1 MRGLNPASRRGQV
14 PARLCLSVL
23 AIALGLAGCT
33 LGPDY
38 ARPDTQLPA
47 AYRPGEVPPTQAS
60 DGKTVGT
67 AAGTAGER
75 TPIKQDWWTLFE
87 DATLNDLMQQALKN
101 NADMAIA
108 LARISQAEALAVQAG
123 APLYPTLVVNGGI
136 IRANSGALAS
146 VQGVAVQANTSQA
159 ALATSY
165 EIDLWGRVRRGI
177 ESATALV
184 NASVNDQAAVRL
196 TIEGLVAS
204 TYLRLRS
211 QDAQI
216 DVLRDSIRTR
226 EYTTRIAQ
234 AKFDGGLVSP
244 IDVAQATAAL
254 AAAQAGLSENIRQ
267 RDVAQNLLG
276 VLTGN
281 LEVIVAPGDV
291 RKLPIPPVPPA
302 GLPST
307 LLESRPDIAKA
318 EQDLIAANARIGVAT
333 ANLFPVFSLTG
344 MFGVQSID
352 LTQFASPQS
361 TVWSAGLG
369 LVAPIFMGGLLQGR
383 LDYARAQQQEILG
396 TYVKVVRNGF
406 GEVSDALVNVRQ
418 TLTTEGYLSTQV
430 AASTKSQDLA
440 LMRYEAGYVDFLTV
454 LLEQRSTNEARLAFV
469 INRAARLQAAVDLF
483 KALGGGWSATGTTP
497 DPATEAGAKSADNPV
512 GDQTA
517 RAVKGQPAPA
527 R

>member
-1 MRGLNPASRRGQV
+1 MKRRLNLFTERRASSAGL
-14 PARLCLSVL
+14 RLCTLTL
-23 AIALGLAGCT
+23 ALALAGCT

-38 ARPDTQLPA
+38 ERPDTQLPA
-47 AYRPGEVPPTQAS
+47 AYRPGDGPPVRSAAA
-60 DGKTVGT
+60 DGKAAVEPTGT
-67 AAGTAGER
+67 PSDR
-75 TPIKQDWWTLFE
+75 KSVNRDWWTLFG

-108 LARISQAEALAVQAG
+108 LARIAGAEALAVQAG
-123 APLYPTLVVNGGI
+123 APLYPTLGVNAGL

-196 TIEGLVAS
+196 TVEGLVAS

-226 EYTTRIAQ
+226 EHTTRIAQ
-234 AKFDGGLVSP
+234 AKFDGGLSSP

-254 AAAQAGLSENIRQ
+254 AAAQAGLSEVTRQ
-267 RDVAQNLLG
+267 RDVTQNLLG

-281 LEVIVAPGDV
+281 LEVVIAPGDV

-318 EQDLIAANARIGVAT
+318 EQDLVAANARIGVAT

-344 MFGVQSID
+344 MLGVQSID

-369 LVAPIFMGGLLQGR
+369 LVAPIFAGGLLQGR
-383 LDYARAQQQEILG
+383 LDYARAQQQEVLG

-430 AASTKSQDLA
+430 AASTKSHDLA
-440 LMRYEAGYVDFLTV
+440 LLRYEAGYVDFLTV
-454 LLEQRSTNEARLAFV
+454 LLEQRATNDARLAFV

-483 KALGGGWSATGTTP
+483 KALGGGWSASMNKSESLANP
-497 DPATEAGAKSADNPV
+497 DANAN
-512 GDQTA
+512 
-517 RAVKGQPAPA
+517 
-527 R
+527 

>member
-1 MRGLNPASRRGQV
+1 MRSQLDLKRRVIPSRL
-14 PARLCLSVL
+14 ALSAL
-23 AIALGLAGCT
+23 ALSLGLAGCT

-38 ARPDTQLPA
+38 VRPDINLPA
-47 AYRPGEVPPTQAS
+47 DYRPGSVPATQPTPADQAA
-60 DGKTVGT
+60 T
-67 AAGTAGER
+67 AAAER
-75 TPIKQDWWTLFE
+75 ALVKQDWWTLFD

-108 LARISQAEALAVQAG
+108 LARIAQAEALAVQAG
-123 APLYPTLVVNGGI
+123 APLYPTLGVNAGI
-136 IRANSGALAS
+136 VRASSGAQAT

-165 EIDLWGRVRRGI
+165 EIDIWGRVRRGI
-177 ESATALV
+177 EAAGANV

-196 TIEGLVAS
+196 TVEGLVAS

-226 EYTTRIAQ
+226 EHTTRIAQ
-234 AKFDGGLVSP
+234 AKLDGGLVSP
-244 IDVAQATAAL
+244 IDVNQATASL

-281 LEVIVAPGDV
+281 LEVVIPPGDV
-291 RKLPIPPVPPA
+291 RKLPIPPVPPP

-318 EQDLIAANARIGVAT
+318 EQDLVAANARIGVAT

-344 MFGVQSID
+344 LLGVQTID
-352 LTQFASPQS
+352 LSQAISPQ
-361 TVWSAGLG
+361 TTIWQAGLG
-369 LVAPIFMGGLLQGR
+369 MTAPIFAGGLLQGR

-396 TYVKVVRNGF
+396 TYIKVVRNGF

-440 LMRYEAGYVDFLTV
+440 IMRYEAGYVDFLTV
-454 LLEQRSTNEARLAFV
+454 LQEQRTTNDARLAYV
-469 INRAARLQAAVDLF
+469 INRAARLQSAVDLF
-483 KALGGGWSATGTTP
+483 KALGGGWTAATASGSNP
-497 DPATEAGAKSADNPV
+497 PGVKAQAQGATALSDNP
-512 GDQTA
+512 
-517 RAVKGQPAPA
+517 K
-527 R
+527 